1 VGVDRGEAEAVYDA
15 GREACVEVLLALAA
29 RIEQL
34 ERRVERLEEESR
46 RNSDNSS
53 LPPSQDPRPA
63 KQRHKPAGGGGSGR
77 AAGGQPGHP
86 GSGRGLLP
94 SERVDEVVEY
104 LPARCAGCGHSLEGA
119 PAVGGPHRHQVAEL
133 PEVSVSVAEHR
144 LLRRRCPACGEQ
156 TKAALPEGVP
166 AGRFGPRLQAAIGT
180 LAGRFRLSRRQIAE
194 LCEELFGCE
203 IATGTI
209 DSVCQR
215 LGAALEDPQER
226 LLEAVRRAPCLC
238 VDETGWRER
247 GERRALWGAFSD
259 EHALLEIADS
269 RHREVAE
276 GLLEGAGG
284 IVSSDR
290 WWAYD
295 YLAPERR
302 QVCWSHLLRDFRFHA
317 EGLTHQKEFGE
328 ACLRIAERLFQA
340 WHDFQADGDRR
351 RLRRR
356 TKPLQRELRELLER
370 AARKGAKTRHHRRFA
385 RNLLRL
391 WPALWTFVERDG
403 VEPTN
408 NAAERGL
415 RHAVIARKLSL
426 GNQAE
431 HGKRTT
437 ERLLSASITCR
448 LQGRSLFTYLAT
460 AIEASIRGQPTP
472 SLA

>member
-1 VGVDRGEAEAVYDA
+1 VDRAEAEAVYDA
-15 GREACVEVLLALAA
+15 GREACVEVLLALAG

-34 ERRVERLEEESR
+34 ERRIERLEEESR

-63 KQRHKPAGGGGSGR
+63 KRRQRPAGQGRSGR
-77 AAGGQPGHP
+77 PPGGQPGHP
-86 GSGRGLLP
+86 GSGRGLFP
-94 SERVDEVVEY
+94 IERVDEVVEH
-104 LPARCAGCGHSLEGA
+104 LPGCCSGCGHSLAGA
-119 PAVGGPHRHQVAEL
+119 PAVGEPRRHQIAEL
-133 PEVSVSVAEHR
+133 PEVSVSITEHR
-144 LLRRRCPACGEQ
+144 LLRRRCPGCGEQ
-156 TKAALPEGVP
+156 TRAALPEDVP
-166 AGRFGPRLQAAIGT
+166 SAHFGPRLQAAIGT
-180 LAGRFRLSRRQIAE
+180 LAGRYRLSRRQIAE
-194 LCEELFGCE
+194 LCEDLFGCE

-209 DSVCQR
+209 DTVCQR
-215 LGAALEDPQER
+215 LGAALADPQER
-226 LLEAVRRAPCLC
+226 LLEAVRAAPRVC
-238 VDETGWRER
+238 VDETGWKER
-247 GERRALWGAFSD
+247 GEKRALWGAFTD
-259 EHALLEIADS
+259 KHALLEIADS

-276 GLLEGAGG
+276 ALLEGAGG

-295 YLAPERR
+295 YLDPERR
-302 QVCWSHLLRDFRFHA
+302 QICWSHLLRDFRFHA
-317 EGLTHQKEFGE
+317 EGLSHQSEFGE
-328 ACLRIAERLFQA
+328 ACLQIAARLFSA
-340 WHDFQADGDRR
+340 WRDFQTDGDRR

-356 TKPLQRELRELLER
+356 MKPLQRELQQLLER
-370 AARKGAKTRHHRRFA
+370 AARKSAKTRHHRRFA
-385 RNLLRL
+385 RNLLKV
-391 WPALWTFVERDG
+391 WPALWTFVETDG

-448 LQGRSLFTYLAT
+448 LQGRSLFTYLADVT
-460 AIEASIRGQPTP
+460 HARVRGQPVP

>member
-1 VGVDRGEAEAVYDA
+1 MDRAEAEAIYDA
-15 GREACVEVLLALAA
+15 GRGACVEVLLALAG

-34 ERRVERLEEESR
+34 ERRVERLEEELR

-63 KQRHKPAGGGGSGR
+63 KRRQQSTGRGRSGR
-77 AAGGQPGHP
+77 PGGGQPGHP

-94 SERVDEVVEY
+94 IERVDEVVEH
-104 LPARCAGCGHSLEGA
+104 LPGRCGGCGHSLEGA
-119 PAVGGPHRHQVAEL
+119 PAVGEPRRHQVAEL
-133 PEVSVSVAEHR
+133 PQVSVSIIEHR

-156 TKAALPEGVP
+156 TKAALPEDVP

-180 LAGRFRLSRRQIAE
+180 LAGRYRLSRRQIAE
-194 LCEELFGCE
+194 LCEDLFGCE

-226 LLEAVRRAPCLC
+226 LLEAVRAAPCLC
-238 VDETGWRER
+238 VDETGWKER
-247 GERRALWGAFSD
+247 GEKRALWGAFTD
-259 EHALLEIADS
+259 KHALLAIADS

-276 GLLEGAGG
+276 GLLRGASG

-295 YLAPERR
+295 YLDPERR
-302 QVCWSHLLRDFRFHA
+302 QICWSHLLRDFRFHA
-317 EGLTHQKEFGE
+317 EGLGHQKQFGE
-328 ACLRIAERLFQA
+328 ACLRIAERVFSA
-340 WHDFQADGDRR
+340 WHDFQQDGDRR

-356 TKPLQRELRELLER
+356 TKPLQRELRELVER
-370 AARKGAKTRHHRRFA
+370 AARKSAKTRHQRRFA
-385 RNLLRL
+385 RNLLKV
-391 WPALWTFVERDG
+391 WPALWTFVEQDG

-448 LQGRSLFTYLAT
+448 LQGRSLFAYLT
-460 AIEASIRGQPTP
+460 DAIQASIRGQPVP

>member
-1 VGVDRGEAEAVYDA
+1 VDRAEAEAVYDA
-15 GREACVEVLLALAA
+15 GREACVEVLLALAG

-34 ERRVERLEEESR
+34 ERRVERLEEELR

-63 KQRHKPAGGGGSGR
+63 KRRQKPAGQGRSGR
-77 AAGGQPGHP
+77 PPGGQPGHP
-86 GSGRGLLP
+86 GSGRGLVPL
-94 SERVDEVVEY
+94 ERLDEVVEH
-104 LPARCAGCGHSLEGA
+104 LPARCSGCGHSLEGV
-119 PAVGGPHRHQVAEL
+119 PTVGQPRRHQVAEL
-133 PEVSVSVAEHR
+133 PEVSVSITEHR
-144 LLRRRCPACGEQ
+144 LLRRGCPACGEQ
-156 TKAALPEGVP
+156 TKAALPAGVG
-166 AGRFGPRLQAAIGT
+166 AGHFGPRLEAAIAT
-180 LAGRFRLSRRQIAE
+180 LAGRYRLSRRQIAE
-194 LCEELFGCE
+194 LCADLFGCE
-203 IATGTI
+203 IATGTVDAI
-209 DSVCQR
+209 CQR
-215 LGAALEDPQER
+215 LGAALERPHGQ
-226 LLEAVRRAPCLC
+226 LLEAVRAAPALC

-247 GERRALWGAFSD
+247 GERRALWGAFT
-259 EHALLEIADS
+259 EELGVLQIADS

-276 GLLEGAGG
+276 ELLQGTSG

-295 YLAPERR
+295 YLDPERR
-302 QVCWSHLLRDFRFHA
+302 QLCWSHLLRDFRFHA
-317 EGLTHQKEFGE
+317 EGLTHQQEFGE
-328 ACLRIAERLFQA
+328 ACLGIAERVFKA
-340 WHDFQADGDRR
+340 WHDFGEHGDRR

-356 TKPLQRELRELLER
+356 TKPLQRELRQLVER
-370 AARKGAKTRHHRRFA
+370 AARKSAKTRYHRRFA
-385 RNLLRL
+385 RNLLKV
-391 WPALWTFVERDG
+391 WPALWTFVELDG

-448 LQGRSLFTYLAT
+448 LQRRSLFDYLTDVTKAN
-460 AIEASIRGQPTP
+460 IRGQPVP